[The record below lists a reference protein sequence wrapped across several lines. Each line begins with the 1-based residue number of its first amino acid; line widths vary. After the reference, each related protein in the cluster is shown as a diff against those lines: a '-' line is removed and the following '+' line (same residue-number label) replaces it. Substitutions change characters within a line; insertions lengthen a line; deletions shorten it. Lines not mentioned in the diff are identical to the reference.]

1 MRRSIRLTILIASL
15 ASMIASWPSGV
26 QAQVD
31 PVFDRHADLR
41 VLVTPKD
48 AGVYVDDYYM
58 GIVDDF
64 NGLFQRL
71 PLRPGEHEVVVYLE
85 GYRTVHRHLTLAP
98 GATYKLH
105 WNMDKL
111 PAGER
116 SEAPGVA
123 PPPVPPAAHGA
134 AAPAPLPPLAG
145 APLPGTVPS
154 PRPVAA
160 QGAAPVAARGATL
173 PPAPAGIETFGAVSI
188 RVQPAGAEVAIDG
201 QPWGIASDHSAL
213 LVQIAEG
220 RHHVEIQK
228 NSYKAYSADVEVRR
242 GETVPLNV
250 NLAPDKSE

>member
-1 MRRSIRLTILIASL
+1 MRGCIRLTILLASL
-15 ASMIASWPSGV
+15 ASMTTVWPTDA

-31 PVFDRHADLR
+31 PALDRHADLR

-48 AGVYVDDYYM
+48 AGVYVDEYYM

-71 PLRPGEHEVVVYLE
+71 PVRPGAHDIVLYLE
-85 GYRTVHRHLTLAP
+85 GYRTVHRQLSLAA

-105 WNMDKL
+105 WNMEKL

-116 SEAPGVA
+116 SEAPGVG
-123 PPPVPPAAHGA
+123 PPVPA
-134 AAPAPLPPLAG
+134 
-145 APLPGTVPS
+145 S
-154 PRPVAA
+154 PRGVAGPVAT
-160 QGAAPVAARGATL
+160 QDARL
-173 PPAPAGIETFGAVSI
+173 PSVPAGVETFGAVAI
-188 RVQPAGAEVAIDG
+188 RVQPAGAEVTIDS
-201 QPWGIASDHSAL
+201 QPWGVASDRGAL

-228 NSYKAYSADVEVRR
+228 NSYKAYSADIEVRR

-250 NLAPDKSE
+250 SLASDKPE

>member
-1 MRRSIRLTILIASL
+1 MMSVTHRSIRFTILLASL
-15 ASMIASWPSGV
+15 AFMVASWPADL

-71 PLRPGEHEVVVYLE
+71 PLRPGEHEIVLYLE
-85 GYRTVHRHLTLAP
+85 GYRTVHRHLSLAP

-111 PAGER
+111 RAGER

-123 PPPVPPAAHGA
+123 PPQVPPSPHGA
-134 AAPAPLPPLAG
+134 APPVPLPPLAG
-145 APLPGTVPS
+145 APLPAPVRS
-154 PRPVAA
+154 PGPGAA
-160 QGAAPVAARGATL
+160 QDSRL
-173 PPAPAGIETFGAVSI
+173 PPAPAGVETFGAVSI
-188 RVQPAGAEVAIDG
+188 RVQPAGAEITIDS
-201 QPWGIASDHSAL
+201 QPWGVASDHGAL

-228 NSYKAYSADVEVRR
+228 NGYKAYSGDVEVRR
-242 GETVPLNV
+242 GETAPLNV